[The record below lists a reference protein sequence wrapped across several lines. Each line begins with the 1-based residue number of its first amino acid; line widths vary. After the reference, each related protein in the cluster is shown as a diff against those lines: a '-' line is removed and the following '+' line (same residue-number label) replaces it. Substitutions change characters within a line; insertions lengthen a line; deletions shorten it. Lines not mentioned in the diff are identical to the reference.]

1 MHSDTPNSK
10 FFQQQYTPAFVSRWD
25 ELINWEGRKEAENG
39 FFEEILSEARAH
51 EVLDI
56 ACGTGYH
63 AVTLTLSGFNVTGSD
78 GSAQMII
85 KAKENTNAH
94 GVGCINFR
102 ESEWAEL
109 SRSFPGGPQFDAI
122 ICLGNAFTHLFEEGN
137 RIQALEEI
145 HSLLRPDGIAI
156 IDQRNYDALLDKG
169 YNSKHE
175 FYYLGDT
182 VDVHPSFI
190 REDKVQL
197 EYNYTDGDTHSLSL
211 YPLRQDH
218 LTRLLQQTGFE
229 QVVSYG
235 DFKRAYESLEPD
247 FIIQV
252 AKKF

>member
-1 MHSDTPNSK
+1 M
-10 FFQQQYTPAFVSRWD
+10 
-25 ELINWEGRKEAENG
+25 GG
-39 FFEEILSEARAH
+39 
-51 EVLDI
+51 
-56 ACGTGYH
+56 
-63 AVTLTLSGFNVTGSD
+63 
-78 GSAQMII
+78 AQP
-85 KAKENTNAH
+85 
-94 GVGCINFR
+94 V
-102 ESEWAEL
+102 
-109 SRSFPGGPQFDAI
+109 FPGGPQFDAI
-122 ICLGNAFTHLFEEGN
+122 ICLGNAFTHLFKEGD

-169 YNSKHE
+169 YSSKHE

-211 YPLRQDH
+211 YHLRQDH

-229 QVVSYG
+229 QVVRYG